1 MGKVPAPP
9 PPPFRFQKGR
19 IVSQILF
26 RFTGMPRNAGQA
38 ALSFAQLILGPRP
51 TGREEER
58 EIVIRDHNAANVI
71 HADYPRRLGI
81 FPRPALN
88 YSDDGTFIFADG
100 VFGTALS
107 CRRLRLLTSLPPAVH
122 LRLPL
127 LHSSKHIFLLR
138 LRETASP
145 SSSLPAIH

>member
-1 MGKVPAPP
+1 
-9 PPPFRFQKGR
+9 
-19 IVSQILF
+19 
-26 RFTGMPRNAGQA
+26 MPRNAGQA

-51 TGREEER
+51 NGREEES
-58 EIVIRDHNAANVI
+58 EIVIRDHNAANVV

-107 CRRLRLLTSLPPAVH
+107 CRRLRLLTSLPPVH

-127 LHSSKHIFLLR
+127 LHSSKHIFLGR
-138 LRETASP
+138 ATATP
-145 SSSLPAIH
+145 SSTLRPIH